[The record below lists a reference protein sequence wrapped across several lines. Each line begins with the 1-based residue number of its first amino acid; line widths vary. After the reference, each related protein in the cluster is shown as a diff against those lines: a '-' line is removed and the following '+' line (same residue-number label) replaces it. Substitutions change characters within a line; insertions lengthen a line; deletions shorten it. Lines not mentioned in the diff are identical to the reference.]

1 MDKKKIAAV
10 AVVIAIVIIGAV
22 LFALSYNKGSK
33 NSGNVEEGPLAPVC
47 SFVKIQYF
55 DKLTYNDYKKLFTNE
70 KNVMTKA
77 QFDAFRKAY
86 KPSNSL
92 KFGEKTPEDAIK
104 HLKEVKILD
113 EKYKV
118 YYLKNTDDIKNKKV
132 LDKASYYVVVKK
144 NGKWLI
150 QN

>member
-1 MDKKKIAAV
+1 MNKNKIAIATV
-10 AVVIAIVIIGAV
+10 IVVIVIGA
-22 LFALSYNKGSK
+22 ALLALNFNKGSK
-33 NSGNVEEGPLAPVC
+33 SNGSVKNSPLDPVC

-55 DKLTYNDYKKLFTNE
+55 DKLTYNDYKKLFTNQ
-70 KNVMTKA
+70 NRVMTKA
-77 QFDAFRKAY
+77 QFDVFRKTY

-104 HLKEVKILD
+104 HLEQVKISN
-113 EKYKV
+113 EEYKV
-118 YYLKNTDDIKNKKV
+118 YYLKDTNDVKNKKV

-144 NGKWLI
+144 DNKWLI

>member
-1 MDKKKIAAV
+1 MNKKKIAAI
-10 AVVIAIVIIGAV
+10 VVIAIVIIGAI
-22 LFALSYNKGSK
+22 LLALNFNKGSK
-33 NSGNVEEGPLAPVC
+33 SSEAVNDNPIEPVC
-47 SFVKIQYF
+47 SFIKIQYF

-70 KNVMTKA
+70 KKVMTKA

-118 YYLKNTDDIKNKKV
+118 YYLKNTDDIKDKKV
-132 LDKASYYVVVKK
+132 LNKASYYVVVKK
-144 NGKWLI
+144 NNKWLI